1 MPYLDRMVMKVC
13 DHDLILVVHGHKV
26 RTCKQQQERHREHE
40 PRDESSSA
48 FTRQERKFHTI
59 FGLETEKNKKTKK
72 QQKNNETH
80 NGHREALDVLMWD
93 GCVRHEQSRCS
104 DTLRRR
110 YRRFATF
117 IGELITY

>member
-13 DHDLILVVHGHKV
+13 DHNLILVVHGHKV

-40 PRDESSSA
+40 PSGESSSA

-59 FGLETEKNKKTKK
+59 FGLEKEKKMK
-72 QQKNNETH
+72 QKKNNETH